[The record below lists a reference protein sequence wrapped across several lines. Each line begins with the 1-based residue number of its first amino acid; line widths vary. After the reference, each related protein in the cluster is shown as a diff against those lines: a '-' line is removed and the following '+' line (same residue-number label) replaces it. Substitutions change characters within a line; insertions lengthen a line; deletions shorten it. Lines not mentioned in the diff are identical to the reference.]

1 MCCQLF
7 QPVGSHIPFCP
18 SLGLSIILPFKPLS
32 FMSAKHEA
40 TARSCCW
47 LWFAQHKDRQG
58 RGSPPLSNVQK
69 EKKFFLKFLVIQ
81 RWFPTLKPKIHFFTV
96 PFLYRVQVS
105 LIWPSW
111 AHSSD
116 YKHKLHPPDVQAC
129 LQGPSNQNK
138 AGLKASVHPLWFR
151 RWDELKGSMKA
162 SCKINMDYFNLW
174 IMQCCCVEL

>member
-32 FMSAKHEA
+32 LMSAKHEA

-47 LWFAQHKDRQG
+47 LWFAQHKDGQG

-69 EKKFFLKFLVIQ
+69 EKNFFLKILSYPAVISQKFTFL
-81 RWFPTLKPKIHFFTV
+81 RFLFSTEWTL
-96 PFLYRVQVS
+96 QVS